1 MNEQNEIQGD
11 MRDEIRAELERIDGY
26 EACPIDPETDEDVN
40 AHAEDWQARMGIE
53 DPMDGD
59 AETALRDAGFG
70 TDEDYGYFGGE
81 DAFLDGSYEE

>member
-1 MNEQNEIQGD
+1 MNENLEIEGD
-11 MRDEIRAELERIDGY
+11 MREDVRAELEREEG
-26 EACPIDPETDEDVN
+26 
-40 AHAEDWQARMGIE
+40 WQAYEPLPTTEE
-53 DPMDGD
+53 DMDGHYLQYHDEHPEDMDGD